1 MWVTRC
7 FLPSAAAEPPLAAF
21 LDDGGESSATLCATA
36 LARGKLPCLTTL
48 TAVVPP
54 WPTPL
59 LPTRKQPR
67 SERRGIEEER
77 RAAGAGAEAAAFLLS
92 SPSLSDSSSPASRRK
107 APSDPM
113 TGRLD
118 SGISLS
124 FEPASSRTLARFRS
138 LASTREPSGMTSR
151 KPGERDS
158 FFLVSFF
165 VNVLFSVLPPPPPI
179 FVRVR
184 SQLFPLSPHKT
195 TKHVKKNFEKRND
208 ALMRTSRTST
218 KQTKSL
224 PSAEAFLDASANS
237 SVVPSGGAEER
248 EAEEEPAASSV
259 LTGAE
264 STLRAASA
272 ASASPTAVDGSRQRI
287 EACGRSSS
295 EVGVSSRAASV
306 AIASPPSEM
315 DSDAAPVLSSPRARE
330 EELFCRGVEG
340 KKRKGERRQG
350 REIASSFPLCFFF
363 FEKQPRILFLSPLSL
378 RFRSPPA
385 QRRRPQR
392 HAQALEPCGER
403 ADGLGRR
410 DGGRAGLVVG
420 IDLGLLLL
428 SRRSGRHFP
437 LFALA
442 LVFRGSRKQIARG
455 AGRLWEQEAKWG
467 DEKS

>member
-1 MWVTRC
+1 
-7 FLPSAAAEPPLAAF
+7 
-21 LDDGGESSATLCATA
+21 
-36 LARGKLPCLTTL
+36 
-48 TAVVPP
+48 
-54 WPTPL
+54 
-59 LPTRKQPR
+59 
-67 SERRGIEEER
+67 
-77 RAAGAGAEAAAFLLS
+77 
-92 SPSLSDSSSPASRRK
+92 
-107 APSDPM
+107 
-113 TGRLD
+113 
-118 SGISLS
+118 
-124 FEPASSRTLARFRS
+124 
-138 LASTREPSGMTSR
+138 
-151 KPGERDS
+151 
-158 FFLVSFF
+158 
-165 VNVLFSVLPPPPPI
+165 
-179 FVRVR
+179 
-184 SQLFPLSPHKT
+184 
-195 TKHVKKNFEKRND
+195 
-208 ALMRTSRTST
+208 MRTSRTST

-306 AIASPPSEM
+306 AIASPPPEM

-340 KKRKGERRQG
+340 KKRKGERRRG

-385 QRRRPQR
+385 KRRRPQR

-442 LVFRGSRKQIARG
+442 LVFRGSRKQLARG